1 MPLDQNP
8 QSVPV
13 AMPQWGAFKLAMLQN
28 QAYQRV
34 SAATSQ
40 QRAVSRIET
49 YFSIE
54 VENWPVASMFWQ
66 QMVTTCPLD
75 KKPSAEDAG
84 VWAVIARRTNMPIS
98 FNAEGYMEVLSQ

>member
-1 MPLDQNP
+1 MPLEDPKSQ
-8 QSVPV
+8 PV

-28 QAYQRV
+28 QAYGRV

-49 YFSIE
+49 YFSTE

-66 QMVTTCPLD
+66 QMLTTCPLD
-75 KKPSAEDAG
+75 KKPSAEEAN
-84 VWAVIARRTNMPIS
+84 VWTVIAWRTNMPIK